1 VLTHAT
7 EEPRRS
13 GRATKGQH
21 TKASSSP
28 APNPKPAKG
37 ASKAKSKKVAKP
49 EAAEDDS
56 GEDDKIRCICGNDDA
71 NDKRAFIGC
80 EACLV
85 WQHNVC
91 MGEPEDE
98 EDVPDHYFC
107 EECRPEEHV
116 ETLAALSKG
125 EKIWETRNHQWKA
138 WKKMSAQRRKSKGK
152 GDDTAPPWLKKGG
165 EDIKADE
172 GAPEENQE
180 MSGKRKRESVAADAK
195 PAEEQPEV
203 EEQTTTSTRPDKRR
217 KSSQTPGKDAAD
229 DVDTAIVDIDKLPAD
244 RKKIAEVLSKIIAD
258 DVESRAK
265 SGFRIP
271 DGHTAKSLGERYGGL
286 IEYACFMNYGDTK
299 DEKYK
304 QQFRTLNAN
313 LKRNRLLI
321 ERLLTGSLMADE
333 LSVMESKDMLSEE
346 KQREQAKMKEE
357 LDRQAVAVEE
367 DGPTYRQSHKG
378 YEKIEDETHRAS
390 EFASNSAPVRDRT
403 SVADEGS
410 AMSPTADVTAK
421 LSSPHTAKAS
431 ETKRPSLPAASER
444 RRSSQHNFDMNAIWN
459 KTAHSPTS
467 STANPL
473 RPMQVPPRR
482 RSSVV
487 QPSPPAP
494 TTDGAKHDPDVDRML
509 QDDDED
515 YSPSEVIGDDS
526 IVWRGKLA
534 HESIG
539 DPLVNARFVAGR
551 DLTPT
556 ATWRDILPSVLTI
569 DGRLQIAK
577 AEEYLCGL
585 QWSHNSDVAILA
597 LTPYDDA
604 ATFNRVFDYFS
615 SRQRYAVINK
625 DKPPMVKDLYVI
637 PVEVRSSLPEHVQ
650 MLEHC
655 TIKTPVEER
664 LLLATCVVSR
674 APPQPPL
681 QQQQQQQNGQYVNG
695 AQQPVNGKGGAQ
707 PAGLPQHM
715 RPDGQGPS
723 GSPLNSQGPTF
734 SPGQA
739 GGPQVQPTA
748 GYGAPPPQPSQAGSP
763 VAVPPYSYGFQ
774 QSPVST
780 HPPVGYPPPQPH
792 HAALPSGPPPTANPL
807 IAEILGPFEYC
818 PTAQQVIA
826 AQPGIERAKLE
837 NLRKIFEED
846 VQAREN
852 INALAAK
859 LQI

>member
-1 VLTHAT
+1 MS

-37 ASKAKSKKVAKP
+37 ASKAKSKKITKL

-107 EECRPEEHV
+107 EECRPEEHA
-116 ETLAALSKG
+116 ETLSALSKG
-125 EKIWETRNHQWKA
+125 EKIWETRNQQWKA

-152 GDDTAPPWLKKGG
+152 GEDTAPPWLKKGG
-165 EDIKADE
+165 EEKADKE
-172 GAPEENQE
+172 THLENQE
-180 MSGKRKRESVAADAK
+180 TNGKRKREFVVANVE
-195 PAEEQPEV
+195 PAERPPEV
-203 EEQTTTSTRPDKRR
+203 EEQAAASTRPDKRR
-217 KSSQTPGKDAAD
+217 KSSQPPGNEAPNDA
-229 DVDTAIVDIDKLPAD
+229 DTAIVDIDKLPAD
-244 RKKIAEVLSKIIAD
+244 RKKIAEVLSKIITD
-258 DVESRAK
+258 DVQSRTK

-286 IEYACFMNYGDTK
+286 IEYACFMNYGDAK

-321 ERLLTGSLMADE
+321 ERLLTGSLTADE
-333 LSVMESKDMLSEE
+333 LSLMESKDMLSEE
-346 KQREQAKMKEE
+346 KQREQAKLKEE
-357 LDRQAVAVEE
+357 LDRQAIAVEE
-367 DGPTYRQSHKG
+367 DGPIYRQSHKG

-390 EFASNSAPVRDRT
+390 EFASNPAPVRDRPG
-403 SVADEGS
+403 VADEGS
-410 AMSPTADVTAK
+410 ARSPTADETAK
-421 LSSPHTAKAS
+421 VSSPQTAKAP
-431 ETKRPSLPAASER
+431 ETKRPSLPAAGER

-459 KTAHSPTS
+459 RTAHSPTS

-482 RSSVV
+482 RSSVAHPL
-487 QPSPPAP
+487 PSASM
-494 TTDGAKHDPDVDRML
+494 TDGEKHDPDVDRML
-509 QDDDED
+509 QDDDEE
-515 YSPSEVIGDDS
+515 YSPSEVIGDDT

-551 DLTPT
+551 DLTST
-556 ATWRDILPSVLTI
+556 ANWRDILPSALNI

-585 QWSHNSDVAILA
+585 QWSHNSDVAVLA

-637 PVEVRSSLPEHVQ
+637 PVEVRSNLPEHIQ

-674 APPQPPL
+674 APLPPPPPTSTQQL
-681 QQQQQQQNGQYVNG
+681 QLQQNGHHING
-695 AQQPVNGKGGAQ
+695 TQQPANGTGGAQ

-723 GSPLNSQGPTF
+723 GSPLNSQAPTF

-739 GGPQVQPTA
+739 GGSQPQPAT
-748 GYGAPPPQPSQAGSP
+748 GYSAPPQQPP
-763 VAVPPYSYGFQ
+763 HAVPPVVFQPNPYGPQ
-774 QSPVST
+774 QSPFNSHT
-780 HPPVGYPPPQPH
+780 PAAYPPPQPH
-792 HAALPSGPPPTANPL
+792 HAAPLHGPPLLTNPL